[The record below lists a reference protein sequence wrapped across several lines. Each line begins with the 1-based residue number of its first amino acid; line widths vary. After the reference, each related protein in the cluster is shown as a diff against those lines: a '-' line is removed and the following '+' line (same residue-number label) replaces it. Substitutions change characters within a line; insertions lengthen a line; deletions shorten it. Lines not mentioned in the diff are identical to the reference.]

1 LKPYF
6 GGENTF
12 ALRQETAVP
21 EAVVVDGQKE
31 AHVEK
36 ILGRRVRISRGKEI
50 EEWKVRWTGFSKA
63 HDQWRTRDKLERGAP
78 LQQLRDFEERRL
90 AMEQQVRNSA
100 AQRREH
106 RRHQNVTL
114 LMASGDRTMAQQLS
128 AQFYGISNSSASA
141 CLPWEEQQ
149 ITETGEMAYVTEL
162 TQNPVKPIRIL
173 VLFSGTGSV
182 QKTFTECFPHAQTVS
197 LDSDKYWRS
206 THTARVEDWEYW
218 GYYPPG
224 YFDVIWASP
233 PCTQYSQA
241 RTTGG
246 PPDLVSADACVER
259 TLDIIE
265 YLKPQ
270 YWFLENPKGRYPNAL
285 RFRPVV
291 SQLPTPLF
299 CSYCMYGEKYK
310 KPTCIWTNAPPS
322 APLRECTTQ
331 TPCPCKWATGVH
343 PLTAQLGPHPDQ
355 QGMKKS
361 HAVYP
366 IPAKLL
372 RTLFQ
377 CLFSRKTSDAGVT
390 SGESHP

>member
-1 LKPYF
+1 
-6 GGENTF
+6 
-12 ALRQETAVP
+12 
-21 EAVVVDGQKE
+21 
-31 AHVEK
+31 
-36 ILGRRVRISRGKEI
+36 
-50 EEWKVRWTGFSKA
+50 
-63 HDQWRTRDKLERGAP
+63 
-78 LQQLRDFEERRL
+78 
-90 AMEQQVRNSA
+90 
-100 AQRREH
+100 
-106 RRHQNVTL
+106 
-114 LMASGDRTMAQQLS
+114 MASGDRTMAQHLS

-377 CLFSRKTSDAGVT
+377 CLFSRKVCQGARYTRNYP
-390 SGESHP
+390 H